1 MNAKLRVLFFDDD
14 PNDAMLVARA
24 LRDVAKVDIAIK
36 SENFIELLK
45 EDWDAIL
52 LDWRVQGMTGEEAVE
67 TARQKHADVPL
78 ILVTGS
84 IDDEAAASALRLGFV
99 DYLRKDRLERLAHAV
114 TEAHKNAD
122 LRKRAMRDQRHEI
135 MGTLAAG
142 LAHDMR
148 NILGSIVMGI
158 GVLREKLNKSDT
170 HILDAMHR
178 AANKGTDMVAQMMTF
193 SKGSNGTSF
202 KNVTAEFLLGEV
214 AGMIRYQTSSSN
226 IRLSVRTDVG
236 TWSVKCDPTQINTV
250 LVNMCINAVQEMTPH
265 GGELFLEARNTVLHD
280 LPLEGNYV
288 CFSIR
293 DTGGGIPDDVLPKI
307 FDAYFSTKGNKGTGL
322 GLAFVKTILES
333 HDGAVGVNTSPHG
346 TTFQIFLPAYR
357 SEPEIQKENFDGKGA
372 VVVLVDDEE
381 MFRSTVALLLESA
394 NYKVLPA
401 CNGPEAMS
409 FFRSTDKVS
418 ALVSDLAMP
427 LMCGRELSRHL
438 REQGFNVPTVFIT
451 GREFE
456 EKIEPEPDAM
466 LHKPFTREELLSTL
480 RRLIDASSGQVA
492 DNTQP
497 K

>member
-1 MNAKLRVLFFDDD
+1 MSAKLRVLFFEDD
-14 PNDAMLVARA
+14 PNDAVLVARA
-24 LRDVAKVDIAIK
+24 LRDVANVDVAIK
-36 SENFIELLK
+36 RENFLTLIN

-52 LDWRVQGMTGEEAVE
+52 LDWKVHELTGEEAVAI
-67 TARQKHADVPL
+67 ARQKHADTPL

-99 DYLRKDRLERLAHAV
+99 DYLRKDRLERLPHAV
-114 TEAHKNAD
+114 KEAYNTAD
-122 LRKRAMRDQRHEI
+122 LRRRAMRDQRHEI

-158 GVLREKLNKSDT
+158 GVLREKLNQSDT

-250 LVNMCINAVQEMTPH
+250 LVNMAINAIQEMTPH
-265 GGELFLEARNTVLHD
+265 GGELFLEARNTVLHEF
-280 LPLEGNYV
+280 PLEGNYV
-288 CFSIR
+288 CFLIR

-322 GLAFVKTILES
+322 GLAFVKTILEA
-333 HDGAVGVNTSPHG
+333 HDGAVRVNTSPQG
-346 TTFQIFLPAYR
+346 TTFHIFLPAYR
-357 SEPEIQKENFDGKGA
+357 SEPEIQKQTFDGKGA
-372 VVVLVDDEE
+372 VIVLVDDEE
-381 MFRSTVALLLESA
+381 MFRSTVAMLLESA

-409 FFRSTDKVS
+409 LFRSTEHID
-418 ALVSDLAMP
+418 LLLSDIGLP
-427 LMCGRELSRHL
+427 IMCGLELSRHL
-438 REQGFNVPTVFIT
+438 SEQGFKVPTIFIT

-456 EKIEPEPDAM
+456 EQIEHEPHAL
-466 LHKPFTREELLSTL
+466 LHKPFTREEILSMI
-480 RRLIDASSGQVA
+480 RRVLVLPA
-492 DNTQP
+492 
-497 K
+497 